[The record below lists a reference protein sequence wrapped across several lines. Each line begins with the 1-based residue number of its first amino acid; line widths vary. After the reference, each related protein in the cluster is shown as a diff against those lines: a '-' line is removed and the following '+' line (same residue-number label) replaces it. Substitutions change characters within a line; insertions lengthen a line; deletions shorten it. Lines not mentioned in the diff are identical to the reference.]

1 MFSGDLVGWDGGE
14 VGWRSKRE
22 GVHIHT
28 HIANSLCYTTLE
40 SNYTPV
46 KKKQNNTCTQNKYN
60 FHETLKMS

>member
-46 KKKQNNTCTQNKYN
+46 KKKTKQYMYS
-60 FHETLKMS
+60 E